1 MRDSRINLPGRP
13 LPVRGECPDPMGD
26 VESDMDADKIVCL
39 RGGRVIDPASGRDA
53 AGDVW
58 IKGGVIVEPQEGPA
72 EVVDCTG
79 LLVTPG
85 LIDMHVHLREPGQES
100 KETIYSGTRAAA
112 AGGYTSIC
120 CIPNTRPVI
129 DSQTGIKFILS
140 RAQTDAAVNVF
151 PYASITKGQ
160 EGRELTEF
168 GDLLQAG
175 AVGFTDDGLP
185 IMNNQVMRRAL
196 EYSKTF
202 GTLILDHCEDKNL
215 AEGGVMFE
223 GELSTRL
230 GLKGWPSVAES
241 IHVVRDIDLAEFTG
255 ARIHIFHVST
265 RASITFIRNAR
276 ARGVRVSGEVSP
288 HHLTLTVDA
297 LKDYDTNFKMNPP
310 LATEADRRA
319 AIEALRDGT
328 LEVIATD
335 HAPHTQ
341 MEKDE
346 MFAEAPN
353 GIIGMETAF
362 AVLNTGLVRTG
373 EIGLPRIIEAM
384 TVKPAGLLGLDKG
397 TLAVGAAADVA
408 VFDTERAWTVDP
420 EQFHSKSR
428 NCPWN
433 GQELV
438 GRPVR
443 TYVAGRLVY
452 NEGQILV

>member
-1 MRDSRINLPGRP
+1 MTGPNSSKTI
-13 LPVRGECPDPMGD
+13 
-26 VESDMDADKIVCL
+26 CL
-39 RGGRVIDPASGRDA
+39 RGGRVLDPASGRDA
-53 AGDVW
+53 MGDVW
-58 IKGGVIVEPQEGPA
+58 IHAGKISAPVATGEA
-72 EVVDCTG
+72 EIVDCSG
-79 LLVTPG
+79 KLVTPG

-100 KETIYSGTRAAA
+100 KETIYTGTRAAA

-140 RAQTDAAVNVF
+140 RAQTNAAVNVY
-151 PYASITKGQ
+151 PYAAITKGQ
-160 EGRELTEF
+160 EGKELTEF

-196 EYSKTF
+196 EYSRTF
-202 GTLILDHCEDKNL
+202 GALILDHCEDKNL
-215 AEGGVMFE
+215 AEGGVMLE
-223 GELSTRL
+223 GNLSTRL

-241 IHVVRDIDLAEFTG
+241 IHVARDIDLAEFTG
-255 ARIHIFHVST
+255 ARIHIFHVSSK
-265 RASITFIRNAR
+265 ASIEFIRAAR

-310 LATEADRRA
+310 LATEADRQA

-346 MFAEAPN
+346 MFGEAPN

-362 AVLNTGLVRTG
+362 AVLNTGLVQP
-373 EIGLPRIIEAM
+373 GLVELGRVIEAM
-384 TVKPAGLLGLDKG
+384 TINPAKLLGLPKG
-397 TLAVGAAADVA
+397 TLAEGADADVA
-408 VFDTERAWTVDP
+408 VFDTEAAWTVDP
-420 EQFHSKSR
+420 AKFHSKSR

-433 GQELV
+433 GQQLM

-443 TYVAGRLVY
+443 TYVGGELVY
-452 NEGQILV
+452 REGEILI